1 MRLISCVALCVI
13 CCNMASLKETLINTA
28 LEMGICNEGY
38 RKMRRFQTKEEMVA
52 YYLANPD
59 WCMERNFPSLA
70 MLREHFADVR
80 DMGVFVD
87 HTFHGELLN
96 DLQTYI
102 FHNCKGTI
110 KVGLNVDKAI
120 IPMLYL
126 ANGCRLRIVGVGDV
140 VLPREVRTKVP
151 LYIFGDNRISARDN
165 EHVVFRFF
173 HNKLL

>member
-1 MRLISCVALCVI
+1 MKGLKEILINIARAKGICTEGYNTMLNAANKNELIS
-13 CCNMASLKETLINTA
+13 
-28 LEMGICNEGY
+28 
-38 RKMRRFQTKEEMVA
+38 
-52 YYLANPD
+52 YYVENPD
-59 WCMERNFPSLA
+59 WCLERNFPTLA
-70 MLREHFADVR
+70 MLREHFPDVE

-126 ANGCRLRIVGVGDV
+126 ANGCRLRIIGTGDV
-140 VLPREVRTKVP
+140 VPKKQSEVPIYV
-151 LYIFGDNRISARDN
+151 FGQNDYSAKDNKFVEFTIYK
-165 EHVVFRFF
+165 H
-173 HNKLL
+173 KLL